1 MLFTARDLGKRR
13 KRGWNKDL
21 KAYIFTIHYR
31 RKSFLLVCCFDST
44 CTAFAFDVPIK
55 IIPVPLIRHIVVLNP
70 VIFFSISIDN
80 CCPFTNFWIILSA
93 FFTIYL
99 MISLLAN
106 NVPNKFLN
114 SIFFAKAAP
123 YIRFI
128 LFDSFRFI
136 SIYFFTQNHPFVWE
150 INSVCIEEEF
160 HFVVDKILSVLF

>member
-93 FFTIYL
+93 FFYYLSDDFSSGQQCAKQIPKFNFFRKSSTVYSIY
-99 MISLLAN
+99 
-106 NVPNKFLN
+106 
-114 SIFFAKAAP
+114 
-123 YIRFI
+123 
-128 LFDSFRFI
+128 SFRFFSVYLDLFFHTESPFCLGDKLGVHRGRI
-136 SIYFFTQNHPFVWE
+136 SF
-150 INSVCIEEEF
+150 CC
-160 HFVVDKILSVLF
+160 